1 MANYSVE
8 IFACVLLNILVDF
21 LATSSVPLTAL
32 LRAEEPPL
40 QPPTPLPLPITTP
53 QTCLGRIGKESV
65 QNHKEIP
72 KVFIGRCERKGKG
85 LPPLE
90 MQFENPFTLEYST
103 STTQEK
109 KIRCAN
115 SRRNPWFSSRANEH
129 VGLCGCPLETGK
141 IGS

>member
-1 MANYSVE
+1 MANDSVE
-8 IFACVLLNILVDF
+8 MFACVLLNILVDF

-32 LRAEEPPL
+32 LRAEE
-40 QPPTPLPLPITTP
+40 LPLPITTP

-90 MQFENPFTLEYST
+90 MQFENPFTLDYST

-115 SRRNPWFSSRANEH
+115 NRRNPWFSSRANEH
-129 VGLCGCPLETGK
+129 VGLCGGPLESGE